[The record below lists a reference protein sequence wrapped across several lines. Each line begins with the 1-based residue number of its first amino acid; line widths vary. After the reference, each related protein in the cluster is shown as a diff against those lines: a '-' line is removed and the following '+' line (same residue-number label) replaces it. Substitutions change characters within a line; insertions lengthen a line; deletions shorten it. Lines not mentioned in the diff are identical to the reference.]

1 MMSTTVLEV
10 FRSFRKADCEERAF
24 VLTAV
29 GIPNQVHFDGWLYAL
44 TVEEPQYAAAVTH
57 LARYASES
65 RPPPPPPPPQRLY
78 PLLPALA
85 GCVVYALALLLIGYA
100 VAGGVWRLDAFELG
114 AIDSG
119 RVQMGEW
126 WRAWTALT
134 LHVDAAHL
142 FANLGAGAWFAYLAG
157 RQLGSGNTWLLTVI
171 GAGTANLIESLLG
184 PGNHHSVGAS
194 TAVFTV
200 LGLMAAYTWRIR
212 YELPQRWALRW
223 GPLVAGALLLG
234 WLGTGGLSGTDRPEV
249 VAAST
254 TDIVAHASG
263 FFVGTVLG
271 AAAAVTA
278 LRKRLEK
285 VPQWASGLAAAGV
298 IAVAWSVAL
307 NS

>member
-1 MMSTTVLEV
+1 MTPTTAFEV
-10 FRSFRKADCEERAF
+10 FRSFRKADCAERAF

-29 GIPNQVHFDGWLYAL
+29 GIPNHMFFDGWHWVL
-44 TVEEPQYAAAVTH
+44 TVEEPLYEAARTH

-78 PLLPALA
+78 PFALF
-85 GCVVYALALLLIGYA
+85 GCVVYALALVLIGYA
-100 VAGGVWRLDAFELG
+100 VASGAWRLDAFDVG
-114 AIDSG
+114 AIDSA
-119 RVQMGEW
+119 RVQEGQW

-142 FANLGAGAWFAYLAG
+142 FANLGAGAWFGYLAG
-157 RQLGSGNTWLLTVI
+157 RQLGPGNAWLLTVI
-171 GAGTANLIESLLG
+171 GAGLANLIESLLG

-194 TAVFTV
+194 TAVFTT

-234 WLGTGGLSGTDRPEV
+234 WLGTGGLSGTDPPDV

-254 TDIVAHASG
+254 TDIVAHATG
-263 FFVGTVLG
+263 FFVGSVLG
-271 AAAAVTA
+271 ATAAVA
-278 LRKRLEK
+278 SVRKRLAQ
-285 VPQWASGLAAAGV
+285 VPQWVSGIVAAGV
-298 IAVAWSVAL
+298 IAIAWSVAL
-307 NS
+307 SS